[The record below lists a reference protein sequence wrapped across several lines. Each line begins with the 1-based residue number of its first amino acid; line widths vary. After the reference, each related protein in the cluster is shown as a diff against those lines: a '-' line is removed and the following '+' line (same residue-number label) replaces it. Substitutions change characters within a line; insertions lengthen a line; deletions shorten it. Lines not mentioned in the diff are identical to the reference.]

1 MVKRKAAVSA
11 DALEDDYLVEDI
23 IEEGDTQG
31 IAVEEDFEE
40 NAPADQGSASIKRK
54 VVEDMAEEPTKKKKK
69 RKPKK
74 NNDPF
79 QGVDVSSK
87 PVAEQYEY
95 ILDRQKR
102 AKSTWSAI
110 EHDEQA
116 PAISA
121 FLDSQKFTS
130 PHTIEFLPS
139 FVKFGAAG
147 HKKLLKE
154 PPVEAMAAPAIIIIT
169 HSAIRA
175 TDLVRGLKEFDK
187 AAKIAKLFAKH
198 LKVEDQARFLAESR
212 LHFAVGTPHR
222 VKELI
227 ELGHLKLDRLELLV
241 VDTEK
246 NAKRLDIFENDA
258 VNGPLFDLFGTHI
271 TPRMKEGKTK
281 LGIF

>member
-1 MVKRKAAVSA
+1 MVKREAAVSA
-11 DALEDDYLVEDI
+11 DALEDDYFVEDI

-31 IAVEEDFEE
+31 IEEDDFEE
-40 NAPADQGSASIKRK
+40 NVAKDQGSASLKRK
-54 VVEDMAEEPTKKKKK
+54 VVEDTTEEPTKKKKK
-69 RKPKK
+69 KKPKK
-74 NNDPF
+74 NSDPF
-79 QGVDVSSK
+79 YGVDVSSK
-87 PVAEQYEY
+87 PVEEQYEY
-95 ILDRQKR
+95 ILNRQKR
-102 AKSTWSAI
+102 AKSNWSAI

-116 PAISA
+116 PVITA

-130 PHTIEFLPS
+130 PHTLEFLPS

-154 PPVEAMAAPAIIIIT
+154 PPAEAVAAPAIIIIT

-187 AAKIAKLFAKH
+187 AAKVAKLFAKH
-198 LKVEDQARFLAESR
+198 LKVEEQARFLAESR

-227 ELGHLKLDRLELLV
+227 DLGHLKLDRLELLV

-258 VNGPLFDLFGTHI
+258 VNGPLFDLFGSHI
-271 TPRMKEGKTK
+271 TPRMKDGKTK